1 MSKKYYESYVIIDGN
16 LDDNAVQEVV
26 TKFTNVF
33 KKNEIDILNVNNIG
47 RRRMAYPIRKRQNGF
62 YVCFEIMCNP
72 GVIAKIERAYQ
83 LDENLLRYLSIQV
96 SDRTKMEKE
105 VHFKNKALQE
115 EAKLAE
121 LQANQAKEE
130 AAAEVPEKVEN

>member
-16 LDDNAVQEVV
+16 LDDNAVQE
-26 TKFTNVF
+26 TISKFTNLL

-96 SDRTKMEKE
+96 SDRTKKEKE

-121 LQANQAKEE
+121 LQASQAKEE
-130 AAAEVPEKVEN
+130 ATAEVPEKVEN

>member
-26 TKFTNVF
+26 KKFTNVF

>member
-26 TKFTNVF
+26 TKFTNLF

>member
-16 LDDNAVQEVV
+16 LDDNAVQDVV
-26 TKFTNVF
+26 TKFTNFF

-96 SDRTKMEKE
+96 SDRTKKEKE

-121 LQANQAKEE
+121 LQATQAKEE

>member
-1 MSKKYYESYVIIDGN
+1 M
-16 LDDNAVQEVV
+16 
-26 TKFTNVF
+26 
-33 KKNEIDILNVNNIG
+33 NNIG

-96 SDRTKMEKE
+96 SDRTKKEKE

>member
-47 RRRMAYPIRKRQNGF
+47 RRRMAYPIKKRQNGF

-96 SDRTKMEKE
+96 SDRTKTEKE

>member
-16 LDDNAVQEVV
+16 LDDNAVQDVV
-26 TKFTNVF
+26 TKFTNFF

-96 SDRTKMEKE
+96 SDRTKKEKE

>member
-16 LDDNAVQEVV
+16 LDDNAVQDVV
-26 TKFTNVF
+26 TKFTNFF

-96 SDRTKMEKE
+96 SDRTKKEKE

-121 LQANQAKEE
+121 LQATRAKEE

>member
-1 MSKKYYESYVIIDGN
+1 LSKKYYESYVIIDGN
-16 LDDNAVQEVV
+16 LDDNAVQDVV
-26 TKFTNVF
+26 TKFTNFF

-96 SDRTKMEKE
+96 SDRTKKEKE

>member
-26 TKFTNVF
+26 TKFTNLF

-47 RRRMAYPIRKRQNGF
+47 RRRMAYPIKRRQNGF